1 MKPLILK
8 DIAEEVGLHESTVS
22 RLTTSKTILTP
33 QGLYS
38 LKHFFSSHVSSD
50 QGDISSTA
58 ISAMIQQFIQQED
71 AKAPLSDSAIQS
83 LLEQQGIKI
92 ARRTVAKYREAMN
105 IGSSTQRKIK
115 F

>member
-1 MKPLILK
+1 
-8 DIAEEVGLHESTVS
+8 
-22 RLTTSKTILTP
+22 
-33 QGLYS
+33 
-38 LKHFFSSHVSSD
+38 
-50 QGDISSTA
+50 
-58 ISAMIQQFIQQED
+58 MIQQFIQQED